1 MGLGLGLGLGFGLG
15 FGLGWGCLGRLDAQ
29 RDLETFR
36 LWTSDARWPAASLLA
51 AAW

>member
-1 MGLGLGLGLGFGLG
+1 MRLGLRLGVG
-15 FGLGWGCLGRLDAQ
+15 LGRLDAQ

-36 LWTSDARWPAASLLA
+36 LWTSDARRPAASLLA